1 MTTFNPRVYV
11 GPPDSGDYFTGIL
24 PAEVPDFVQRISVD
38 EGQDET
44 RPFQRARSPRASV
57 RLNLDGGSRPFEAG
71 HLCVIQVETV
81 DGIEEWFRGILT
93 TPKYD
98 NVRHGRTLA
107 TVNALHTMDRLRRNI
122 TVSIPQLNQDV
133 ATNLGMVFDAAGW
146 PDTPI
151 HRVISN
157 SLDDVLSL
165 WEVDNQPALR
175 AAENLLNT
183 AGPPARIIP
192 QRNGGIVCVR
202 SVGGIAGGSSFS
214 SADIVDE
221 YDFVYDDRSL
231 INQVIIDGTAYVSTQ
246 STSEEVRE
254 PGSTFGLLP
263 GLLPANA
270 PMVARRV
277 FDTYERGLTFLT
289 FNLIANDSR
298 VYNRAKDLQL
308 GSLVSLAADGN
319 NYPGYVATLRWA
331 WESTVARVRVGIV
344 VKGNILSFSSVDPKA
359 WLRSAFRPMHKTN
372 GAAATPAGQLST
384 PTGLSL
390 TESTGDITAN
400 WDAVADATGY
410 VLEWREEGSGAAWQT
425 VNVATPPHTFTP

>member
-24 PAEVPDFVQRISVD
+24 PAEVPDFLQRVSID

-98 NVRHGRTLA
+98 NVRHGRTLTA
-107 TVNALHTMDRLRRNI
+107 INALHTLDRLRQR
-122 TVSIPQLNQDV
+122 VSVAIAQNQDI
-133 ATNLGMVFDAAGW
+133 ATNLNAVFDAVGW
-146 PDTPI
+146 PDTAT
-151 HRVISN
+151 HRTIVS
-157 SLDDVLSL
+157 SLDDELSV
-165 WEVDNQPALR
+165 WEVGNQAALR

-192 QRNGGIVCVR
+192 QRNGGLLCVR
-202 SVGGIAGGSSFS
+202 NVGGIAGGSSFS
-214 SADIVDE
+214 SDDIVDE

-231 INQVIIDGTAYVSTQ
+231 INQVIIDGTTYTSPQ

-254 PGSTFGLLP
+254 PEGGFTLLP

-270 PMVARRV
+270 PMVARRI

-298 VYNRAKDLQL
+298 VYNRAKALQL

-319 NYPGYVATLRWA
+319 NYPGYVATLRWT
-331 WESTVARVRVGIV
+331 WEATVARVRVGIV

-359 WLRSAFRPMHKTN
+359 YIRSAFRPMLQTN
-372 GAAATPAGQLST
+372 GPIVAPADQLSA
-384 PTGLSL
+384 PTGLAL
-390 TESTGDITAN
+390 TESSGDITAN
-400 WDAVADATGY
+400 WDAVTDATGY
-410 VLEWREEGSGAAWQT
+410 VLEWREEGSGDAWQT
-425 VNVATPPHTFTP
+425 ANVAAPPHTFTP